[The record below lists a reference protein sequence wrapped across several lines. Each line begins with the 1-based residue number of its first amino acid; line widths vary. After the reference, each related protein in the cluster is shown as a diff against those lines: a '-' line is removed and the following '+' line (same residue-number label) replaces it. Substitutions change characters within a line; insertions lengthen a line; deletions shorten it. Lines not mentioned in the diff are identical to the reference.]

1 MLKNKKFLYIALAIS
16 VALNLFVIGT
26 VGSYAMKFKNFK
38 DGASWIDSRIERAEN
53 RFLDHLEGEDRDVA
67 QKIFATHKPAL
78 KGAFQQIGEA
88 RRDFGHAIKQETPS
102 SEALTAALNK
112 SQAATDIVNESF
124 HSVMRELAQDLS
136 VEARQNIGRG
146 MRRHEHDD

>member
-1 MLKNKKFLYIALAIS
+1 
-16 VALNLFVIGT
+16 
-26 VGSYAMKFKNFK
+26 MKFKNFK

-112 SQAATDIVNESF
+112 SQAATTIVNESF